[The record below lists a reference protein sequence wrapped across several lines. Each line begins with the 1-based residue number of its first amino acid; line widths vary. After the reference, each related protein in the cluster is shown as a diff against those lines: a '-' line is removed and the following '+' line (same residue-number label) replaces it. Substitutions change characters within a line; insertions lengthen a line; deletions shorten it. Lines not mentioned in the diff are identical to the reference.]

1 MPNQYPPGRKLEA
14 LELLEL
20 HNHNVPIVHQLTGI
34 PRSTLYYWRDQ
45 ELSNKNVSIGQKNI
59 PSPIGAV
66 QQAESSPPPDHPEAE
81 LIQDGDFQYWR
92 LPSGQVVGK
101 LPDEERE
108 SLLEEYGEPD
118 PPEPPPAET
127 PQRDEPTD
135 GVPGKTYPYPLEEDD
150 GASNDLADFR
160 KVRDILMN
168 HAQQLAVN
176 LKPDDPDINR
186 RSLALSRIL
195 DQIHRLDL
203 LLPSLNP
210 EQVIRHEFV
219 YDDMVHD
226 KPPGMAESLRYV
238 EFIKW
243 QRERMEELS
252 TG

>member
-14 LELLEL
+14 LDLLEL

-66 QQAESSPPPDHPEAE
+66 QQAESSPPPDHPEAK
-81 LIQDGDFQYWR
+81 LIQDGDDQYWR
-92 LPSGQVVGK
+92 LPSGQVVAK
-101 LPDEERE
+101 RPDEERE
-108 SLLEEYGEPD
+108 SLLKEYGVPD
-118 PPEPPPAET
+118 LPEPPPAPDPPPDQ
-127 PQRDEPTD
+127 PQR
-135 GVPGKTYPYPLEEDD
+135 GVPGKTYPYPLEDD
-150 GASNDLADFR
+150 DDPANGYDEFR
-160 KVRDILMN
+160 KVREILMG
-168 HAQQLAVN
+168 HAQQLAAN

-195 DQIHRLDL
+195 DQIHHLDL

-252 TG
+252 TD